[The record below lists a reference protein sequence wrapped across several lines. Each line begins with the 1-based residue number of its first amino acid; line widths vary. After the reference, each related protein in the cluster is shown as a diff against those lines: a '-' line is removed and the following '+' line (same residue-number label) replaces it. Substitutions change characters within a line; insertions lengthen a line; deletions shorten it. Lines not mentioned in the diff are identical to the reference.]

1 MEKFITQKIFADTDP
16 ADEQELKLETG
27 LNINTLKF
35 ILMDEAVI
43 ILLSHALAAK
53 VERRL
58 KIEEKESLTREE
70 IVEYLLDTGIE
81 MAKKIRDLNYPK
93 S

>member
-43 ILLSHALAAK
+43 ILFSHALAAK

-81 MAKKIRDLNYPK
+81 MAKKIRDLNSTK

>member
-1 MEKFITQKIFADTDP
+1 
-16 ADEQELKLETG
+16 
-27 LNINTLKF
+27 
-35 ILMDEAVI
+35 MDEAVI
-43 ILLSHALAAK
+43 ILFSHALAAK

-81 MAKKIRDLNYPK
+81 MAKKIRDLNSTK

>member
-43 ILLSHALAAK
+43 ILFSHPCSK
-53 VERRL
+53 GRETIKNRREGKSYKRRNCGVFARYWYRDGE
-58 KIEEKESLTREE
+58 KIQR
-70 IVEYLLDTGIE
+70 
-81 MAKKIRDLNYPK
+81 P
-93 S
+93 